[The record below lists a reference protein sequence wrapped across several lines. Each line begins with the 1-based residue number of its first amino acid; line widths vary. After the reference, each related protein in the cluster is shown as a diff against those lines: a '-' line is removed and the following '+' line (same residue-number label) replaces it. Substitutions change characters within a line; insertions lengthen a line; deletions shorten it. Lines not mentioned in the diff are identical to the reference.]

1 MGVFIFL
8 LGAMMSF
15 APSTATP
22 PRQSQE
28 EAKLAGILQK
38 AQEYCR
44 RLDRAALD
52 FVCREDVEEEVNK
65 ASGPTATT
73 VSAPPPVVMGGGRML
88 AAPAPVDSFNTTS
101 YLYDYQFIRK
111 GTEVTERR
119 DLLEK
124 SGKKVNKADAA
135 PETRHFKFR
144 DILFGASQLLG
155 ESATARH
162 DYKIAKDDK
171 IKGEAVIII
180 TCLPKAEF
188 AGKILSGRAWV
199 RAKDGAVLKIEW
211 DPESFGSYSEVLV
224 VAEKFHMAPAIKSFT
239 EFAMEKN
246 GVRFPSLDVTEE
258 AYSGGGSSKF
268 IRSTTT
274 VKYKSY
280 KFFTV
285 ETETGIRTP

>member
-1 MGVFIFL
+1 MRAFIVL
-8 LGAMMSF
+8 LGTMTSF
-15 APSTATP
+15 ALPLATP
-22 PRQSQE
+22 PRQSLE

-52 FVCREDVEEEVNK
+52 FVCQEDVKEEVNK
-65 ASGPTATT
+65 ASGPTAST
-73 VSAPPPVVMGGGRML
+73 VSALPPVVMGDGRMR
-88 AAPAPVDSFNTTS
+88 ASPAPVASFNTTS

-124 SGKKVNKADAA
+124 
-135 PETRHFKFR
+135 
-144 DILFGASQLLG
+144 
-155 ESATARH
+155 
-162 DYKIAKDDK
+162 
-171 IKGEAVIII
+171 
-180 TCLPKAEF
+180 
-188 AGKILSGRAWV
+188 
-199 RAKDGAVLKIEW
+199 
-211 DPESFGSYSEVLV
+211 
-224 VAEKFHMAPAIKSFT
+224 
-239 EFAMEKN
+239 N
-246 GVRFPSLDVTEE
+246 GVRFPSLDITEE

-285 ETETGIRTP
+285 ETETGIR

>member
-1 MGVFIFL
+1 MRAFIFL
-8 LGAMMSF
+8 LGTMMSLGLPVAT
-15 APSTATP
+15 APN
-22 PRQSQE
+22 QSQE
-28 EAKLAGILQK
+28 EAKLAGILLK

-111 GTEVTERR
+111 GTEVTE
-119 DLLEK
+119 
-124 SGKKVNKADAA
+124 
-135 PETRHFKFR
+135 
-144 DILFGASQLLG
+144 
-155 ESATARH
+155 
-162 DYKIAKDDK
+162 
-171 IKGEAVIII
+171 EAY
-180 TCLPKAEF
+180 
-188 AGKILSGRAWV
+188 GSGR
-199 RAKDGAVLKIEW
+199 
-211 DPESFGSYSEVLV
+211 
-224 VAEKFHMAPAIKSFT
+224 T
-239 EFAMEKN
+239 
-246 GVRFPSLDVTEE
+246 
-258 AYSGGGSSKF
+258 KF

-285 ETETGIRTP
+285 ETETGIR